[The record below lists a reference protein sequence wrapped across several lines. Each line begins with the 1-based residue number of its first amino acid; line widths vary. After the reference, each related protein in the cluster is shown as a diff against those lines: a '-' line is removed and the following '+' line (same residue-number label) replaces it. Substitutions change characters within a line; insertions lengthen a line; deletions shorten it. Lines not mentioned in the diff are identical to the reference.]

1 MRAYNRKSGILGQT
15 PVAKTVNQ
23 GGWGAWELGVR
34 YSTIDLTDGPIDG
47 GEMDIWSLG
56 VKWKLTPVFVFDA
69 NYRYITLDRLGLE
82 SSSDG
87 FLLRIL
93 LLLE

>member
-1 MRAYNRKSGILGQT
+1 V

-23 GGWGAWELGVR
+23 GGWGALELGAR
-34 YSTIDLTDGPIDG
+34 FSSIDLTDGLVDG

-56 VKWKLTPVFVFDA
+56 VKWKLTPVFVVDL
-69 NYRYITLDRLGLE
+69 NYRYITLDKLGFE

-87 FLLRIL
+87 AMLRLL